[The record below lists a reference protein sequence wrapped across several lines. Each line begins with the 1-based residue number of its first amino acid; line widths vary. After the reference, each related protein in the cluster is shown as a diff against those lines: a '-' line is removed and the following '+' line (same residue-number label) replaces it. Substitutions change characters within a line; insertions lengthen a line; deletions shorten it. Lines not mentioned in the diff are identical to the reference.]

1 MQPHFLHSNLFLF
14 DLGLRQSIH
23 TCSLFSRRLLAS
35 IFNKSCL
42 IQNLLVVIFI
52 HYKMVNLDSITNK
65 NNKKWLYIPDHPY
78 RILMIG
84 GWKSGKKY
92 ALINLIN
99 EQNDIDKINL
109 YAKDLSE
116 HEILIKRSKN
126 AGIKY
131 FNDPNTFIECSNT
144 MDDVYENIDDYNPS
158 RKRKIVLDDMM
169 VGIMTSKKFRAK
181 IEELFERCRKLNISL
196 VFIAQS
202 CFAFLKDVRLNFV

>member
-1 MQPHFLHSNLFLF
+1 
-14 DLGLRQSIH
+14 
-23 TCSLFSRRLLAS
+23 
-35 IFNKSCL
+35 
-42 IQNLLVVIFI
+42 
-52 HYKMVNLDSITNK
+52 MVNLDSITNK

-99 EQNDIDKINL
+99 EQNDIDKIYL

-158 RKRKIVLDDMM
+158 RKRKILIVFDDMTAD
-169 VGIMTSKKFRAK
+169 IMTNKKFHAK
-181 IEELFERCRKLNISL
+181 TEELFERCRKLNISL